1 MSKNYK
7 IMVDVV
13 LNHGSRKSK
22 WFKNFLNNK
31 GEGKN
36 FYFYLNKILMFLM
49 LSEQDLINYYKR
61 FLQKMVLNMYGVL
74 LVLTKLI
81 LIIETLKFF

>member
-1 MSKNYK
+1 
-7 IMVDVV
+7 MVDVV

-36 FYFYLNKILMFLM
+36 FYLNFDKN
-49 LSEQDLINYYKR
+49 INVSNVVRARSHKL
-61 FLQKMVLNMYGVL
+61 LQKVSTENGL
-74 LVLTKLI
+74 
-81 LIIETLKFF
+81 

>member
-1 MSKNYK
+1 
-7 IMVDVV
+7 MVDVV

-36 FYFYLNKILMFLM
+36 FYLNFDKNINV
-49 LSEQDLINYYKR
+49 SNVIGQDLINYYKR
-61 FLQKMVLNMYGVL
+61 FLQKMV
-74 LVLTKLI
+74 
-81 LIIETLKFF
+81 

>member
-1 MSKNYK
+1 MSADYK

-36 FYFYLNKILMFLM
+36 FY
-49 LSEQDLINYYKR
+49 
-61 FLQKMVLNMYGVL
+61 
-74 LVLTKLI
+74 LI
-81 LIIETLKFF
+81 LIKI